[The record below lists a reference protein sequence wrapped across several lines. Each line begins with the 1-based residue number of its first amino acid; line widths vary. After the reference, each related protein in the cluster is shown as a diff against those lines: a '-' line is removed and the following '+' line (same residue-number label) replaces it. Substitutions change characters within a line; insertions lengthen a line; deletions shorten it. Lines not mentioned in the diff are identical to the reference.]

1 VPRTA
6 DLPFASRPIQLLD
19 TVEEA
24 RDELPGVVRYVRHLV
39 LEGELRIAVSAPDS
53 ARAESALAAA
63 LTTADSVAFLLGSD
77 NDTSEIAR
85 VNRGAGIEPVSVG
98 PWTEEVIAASLAW
111 AERTGG
117 AFDPTIAPVARLW
130 GFGQGEQGV
139 PREDDLES
147 AMGLVGWDEVELD
160 LEAHTVYLP
169 REGMALDL
177 RAVAKGFALDR
188 MHEAMIAAG
197 ATGGVADLDGNL
209 RFFGP
214 GTGTTA
220 DRWSAT
226 VSDPY
231 APSLAYARLEVPP
244 GALATSASL
253 KRTIEIE
260 GRRYGHLIDPRT
272 GMPVGGLAA
281 VTVYAPDALTADALS
296 TALYVLG
303 PGEGVDLLRRIEG
316 VEAIFVIEGPA
327 GTRAEVVA
335 TPGFEPHVRSVVP
348 PLRPVMPEDS

>member
-303 PGEGVDLLRRIEG
+303 PGEGVDLVRRIEG

>member
-1 VPRTA
+1 M
-6 DLPFASRPIQLLD
+6 ASRPIQVLD

-24 RDELPGVVRYVRHLV
+24 RDELPGVVRYVRHFV
-39 LEGELRIAVSAPDS
+39 LEGELRVAVSAPDS
-53 ARAESALAAA
+53 ARADAALAAA
-63 LTTADSVAFLLGSD
+63 LTTADSVAVLLGSD
-77 NDTSEIAR
+77 SDTSEIAL
-85 VNRGAGIEPVSVG
+85 VNHRAGIEPVTVS
-98 PWTEEVIAASLAW
+98 PWTEEVVAASLVW
-111 AERTGG
+111 AERTRG

-130 GFGQGEQGV
+130 GFGQGGRGV
-139 PREDDLES
+139 PREDDLQS
-147 AMGLVGWDEVELD
+147 AMRLVGWDGVELD
-160 LEAHTVYLP
+160 REAHTLYLQ

-209 RFFGP
+209 RFFGH
-214 GTGTTA
+214 GTGATP

-226 VSDPY
+226 VTDPY

-260 GRRYGHLIDPRT
+260 GRRYGHIIDPRT
-272 GMPVGGLAA
+272 GMPIGGLAA
-281 VTVYAPDALTADALS
+281 VTVYAPDGLTADVLS

-303 PGEGVDLLRRIEG
+303 PGEGSDLLSRLEG
-316 VEAIFVIEGPA
+316 VEAIFVIEGPMGA
-327 GTRAEVVA
+327 RAEVVA
-335 TPGFEPHVRSVVP
+335 TKGFERYVRSVVP
-348 PLRPVMPEDS
+348 PLRPAEPEDP